1 MEIVSPVIDI
11 ISRVW
16 SCSAV
21 HGNYLFE
28 LKENVSS
35 LKISL
40 TKLKERRDD
49 VKEKVEIAEENPTE
63 PVKRTH
69 EVSGWLG
76 RVESLEQEV
85 EIILQ
90 KEEAPNNE
98 RRSYYCCWGRKN
110 CCSGYKLGKSVVE
123 KLSAVEK
130 LWEEGNFN
138 AVVEKSQPEPVQEI
152 ISNQVVGMESK
163 LEEVWS
169 LLVDETSLVRIV
181 GLYGMGGVGKTT
193 LLKKLNNEFLKRNH
207 HFDKVIWVVVSKDL
221 DIKNIQKQIG
231 KSLGLT
237 WADHASID
245 EQAKDITRVLKSK
258 KFVLFLDDIWER
270 VELATIGIPILKSNS
285 SQEITNNSR
294 VVLTTRSESVC
305 GFMEADKKIK
315 IDCLQWDEAWSLF
328 QEKAGQQALNC
339 HPKVAELAKQVAKEC
354 LGLPLALITIGRTM
368 ATKSTLQQWQH
379 AINVL
384 RKSASEF
391 SGVADGVLAILK
403 FSYDNLENEKL
414 KSCFLYCSLYPE
426 DHSIEKERLIKLWI
440 GEGFLD
446 EVDDIDEALLEGH
459 DIIQSLISACL
470 LETGTGS
477 SFFLG
482 DGVKMHDVV
491 RDLAIW
497 IASDLGTKKGKFL
510 VIPTQNKLKLHEW
523 ENAEKVSLVGNHSI
537 GELNGAPNC
546 SNLSTL
552 LLNQSIVR
560 TISDDFFQSMPML
573 KVLDMSDVSVNKK
586 LPTSINSLTELRY
599 FDLSFRFQTSNPI
612 ELCPGTFLKLT
623 KLKMLDLY
631 CQNSCDICNWEVEG
645 GPSLSELE
653 SLTDLNYLGIRLETD
668 LAFQRLVSS
677 HKLQLCTRLLRISK
691 CQGITTLVVSPPSLA
706 PPPVSSSLISL
717 ANMVSLKSLFLDR
730 MNELQ
735 ELRIEDNVTSFTNL
749 ERLQIWD
756 MRKLQIVWDVPQR
769 SRTTFCFMNLKDVEI
784 LSCPKLKDMSWLIY
798 AQNLETL
805 DLCLL
810 DGLEEVI
817 SDGFAAEVK
826 LTNTFSRL
834 RRFRLYY
841 LPKLKRICNPDVK
854 FLSLENIHVRQCGK
868 LKKLPF
874 GTNSV
879 ISNTLQSIEGPRG
892 WWEGLEW
899 EDETTKSN
907 IAPYFSVNNG

>member
-21 HGNYLFE
+21 HGNYLCE

-49 VKEKVEIAEENPTE
+49 VKEKVEITEENPTE

-85 EIILQ
+85 ESILQ
-90 KEEAPNNE
+90 TEEAPNNE
-98 RRSYYCCWGRKN
+98 KGSYYCCWGRKN

-138 AVVEKSQPEPVQEI
+138 SVVEKSQPEPVREI
-152 ISNQVVGMESK
+152 IENQVVGMQSK

-245 EQAKDITRVLKSK
+245 EQAKDITRALKSK

-285 SQEITNNSR
+285 SR
-294 VVLTTRSESVC
+294 SVC

-328 QEKAGQQALNC
+328 QKSRTTSF
-339 HPKVAELAKQVAKEC
+339 K
-354 LGLPLALITIGRTM
+354 LPSKSSRASQTSRKRMSWSSLALITIGRTM

-391 SGVADGVLAILK
+391 SAILK

-414 KSCFLYCSLYPE
+414 KSCFLYCSL
-426 DHSIEKERLIKLWI
+426 L
-440 GEGFLD
+440 
-446 EVDDIDEALLEGH
+446 
-459 DIIQSLISACL
+459 
-470 LETGTGS
+470 
-477 SFFLG
+477 
-482 DGVKMHDVV
+482 
-491 RDLAIW
+491 
-497 IASDLGTKKGKFL
+497 
-510 VIPTQNKLKLHEW
+510 IPTQNKLKLHEW
-523 ENAEKVSLVGNHSI
+523 ENAE
-537 GELNGAPNC
+537 ELNGAPNC

-560 TISDDFFQSMPML
+560 TISDDFFQSMPIL
-573 KVLDMSDVSVNKK
+573 KK

-599 FDLSFRFQTSNPI
+599 FDLSFRFQTSNQSNYS
-612 ELCPGTFLKLT
+612 GVG
-623 KLKMLDLY
+623 
-631 CQNSCDICNWEVEG
+631 N
-645 GPSLSELE
+645 
-653 SLTDLNYLGIRLETD
+653 LTDLNYLGIRLETD

-691 CQGITTLVVSPPSLA
+691 CGHHSLVVSPPSLA
-706 PPPVSSSLISL
+706 SPPVSSSLISL
-717 ANMVSLKSLFLDR
+717 ANMVSLKSFLDR
-730 MNELQ
+730 MNELH
-735 ELRIEDNVTSFTNL
+735 ELRIEDN
-749 ERLQIWD
+749 
-756 MRKLQIVWDVPQR
+756 LQIVWDVPQR
-769 SRTTFCFMNLKDVEI
+769 STTTFCFMNLKDVKI
-784 LSCPKLKDMSWLIY
+784 LSCLI
-798 AQNLETL
+798 T
-805 DLCLL
+805 
-810 DGLEEVI
+810 
-817 SDGFAAEVK
+817 SDGFEAEEK

-841 LPKLKRICNPDVK
+841 LPKLKRICNHDVK
-854 FLSLENIHVRQCGK
+854 FLSLEHIHVRQCGK